1 MQPGEIELSLSDP
14 AYQVASKFYFVKRR
28 RWAGVSALTIQG
40 NLIMTTQLPDAIAD
54 CMNTIQQDWY
64 DPTEDTGGWRY
75 FKEHIVLAGL
85 TARDPQAVIA
95 AVSASLGQPNG
106 VDTGMWNTRIQNYKD
121 FLSHW
126 SSVTNF
132 DPPTVASL
140 QIAFLECLLNGYN
153 HAAHNEDLWQHVN
166 DAASAGIAQVMPE
179 KRASEVMFSGPDTRR
194 VIPDP
199 SLLPE
204 AMSSSFLMKK
214 NGLPAHYVDIF
225 NPLNFRNEPR
235 AHLEYLMRL
244 NADPGGAAY
253 FLLTHS
259 QDRGGYIAIAKIDAR
274 CVEDHRIVCVEN
286 DRFAGKVVWW
296 DHLDSN
302 HPSGGM
308 NHPGNGGQV
317 GSVVVI
323 VGQDWTKTYPVYGHA
338 VDPVGNGSKVLFY
351 DFDNPGKLEGTTGPG
366 PYIGCMTTQQLGL
379 RPGEDGEVKSVNI
392 EQGPDGMYY
401 LIAAN
406 PAQTVIWKSSKLHPD
421 AEWTQVGFLGDI
433 SLDDGSSQLAW
444 SKLGTDTKAL
454 YFVKAEGN
462 GMAFHELQYQT
473 NGNDVLSVHVEK
485 NPAIVTK
492 QDGRFDGW
500 VSEDGSIYV
509 SPTGAIALYGAY
521 VNIDDSK
528 TTDDGESDHAIQV
541 RAWYGPATG

>member
-1 MQPGEIELSLSDP
+1 
-14 AYQVASKFYFVKRR
+14 
-28 RWAGVSALTIQG
+28 
-40 NLIMTTQLPDAIAD
+40 
-54 CMNTIQQDWY
+54 
-64 DPTEDTGGWRY
+64 
-75 FKEHIVLAGL
+75 
-85 TARDPQAVIA
+85 
-95 AVSASLGQPNG
+95 
-106 VDTGMWNTRIQNYKD
+106 
-121 FLSHW
+121 
-126 SSVTNF
+126 
-132 DPPTVASL
+132 
-140 QIAFLECLLNGYN
+140 
-153 HAAHNEDLWQHVN
+153 
-166 DAASAGIAQVMPE
+166 
-179 KRASEVMFSGPDTRR
+179 
-194 VIPDP
+194 
-199 SLLPE
+199 
-204 AMSSSFLMKK
+204 MSSSFLIKK
-214 NGLPAHYVDIF
+214 NGLPAQYVDF
-225 NPLNFRNEPR
+225 FGKPR

-244 NADPGGAAY
+244 NISDPGGAAY

-259 QDRGGYIAIAKIDAR
+259 QNSGGYVAIAKIDAG
-274 CVEDHRIVCVEN
+274 CVDDQRIVCVEN
-286 DRFAGKVVWW
+286 DRFAGNIVWW

-317 GSVVVI
+317 GSITVL
-323 VGQDWTKTYPVYGHA
+323 VGQDWTASHLGVHS

-379 RPGEDGEVKSVNI
+379 HPGEDGEVKSVNI

-406 PAQTVIWKSSKLHPD
+406 PAQTVIWKSSKPRPD
-421 AEWTQVGFLGDI
+421 AEWTPVDFLGDI

-444 SKLGTDTKAL
+444 SKLGTDTEAL

-462 GMAFHELQYQT
+462 GMAFHELKYQT
-473 NGNDVLSVHVEK
+473 NGNDVVSIHVEK
-485 NPAIVTK
+485 NPALVTK

-541 RAWYGPATG
+541 RAWYGPATR